1 MERRSCIIYLP
12 NHSKLDLSVNPK
24 QLGKDLWD
32 IVVSELEL
40 TEEDYFGLKYKTT
53 GDHYAWLQGDKKV
66 LDHDIEMKSTN
77 FPLEFTFSV
86 KFYEDS
92 VTVHKHASTVELIF
106 LYAQN
111 QIYKGEIYVPCDLSL
126 ELAALAM
133 QAFYG
138 DFISEETACANY
150 KNLSCLPRSVIL
162 ELPSIEYCEDQV
174 ISWYKSFCGISRGQ
188 AILLYMCKAEKLANY
203 GVHFF
208 KVKDKT
214 RLTWWLGISNKG
226 IYQYNYTDTINPHT
240 VFQWRNLENLYFR
253 EKKFSVEVCSGHK
266 RSHSSGFTNSS
277 DKSKKSGNNRQ
288 QPITHTWYGSPQLI
302 KSIWIMAI
310 AQHQFYWDRKQS
322 SKSKSQTNRTNAT
335 NIRNALDKNSNS
347 FVVPPAETDDKMP
360 KKNHNNKYAEVKSY
374 KKVSSHGNGR
384 VHHSHS
390 HQHKQQQSPE
400 ILELEKKMV
409 SDLKQRKLDLED
421 RLFEKVQELKSV
433 CLEEFHITE
442 KLPID
447 YIRYMTM
454 DEEKPVIRKKIETK
468 FPVQLRQHTNKGNHF
483 DQSVTDQLQQL
494 ESDYEL
500 LNQITNA
507 AYKLAYDPSSHG
519 KIRRNRLQSYQK
531 SLKKL
536 QDMENRIDELR
547 TKQGKDPA
555 LRHSTFI
562 TTSDT
567 EILAA
572 MKECSIDEKSERSSL
587 SDGILLEDGA
597 SISSGA
603 EALSTHS
610 TPALSLHPDTS
621 SADVDMD
628 DLNIQRSK
636 TPPPTRSKVAWL
648 ESPKVKGNKS
658 QHMISNHSYPVLPSP
673 TSNRSTA
680 SSGTDTPPYQ
690 TRSRDWVQ
698 TKWEHPRHH
707 ADWKVSSLDSLES
720 NGSRKSSEHNLS
732 HSPSRR
738 KILANGENAN
748 AMRIARAT
756 ESARAHKVSLREKQ
770 RSAAEP
776 SHRMGTI
783 NPVLEIIQDTVPDDG
798 KDSRTSLTDSGHGT
812 DSRAQLYYEEEL
824 ARKRLGA
831 NSIRRDISDS
841 SLSELSTQSNPAAL
855 PSSGHVPK
863 FVPYFMSRPRAVTQA
878 PLQEVSVQQNEASH
892 VRKRS
897 SSFTESGSNI
907 QKPVSRRDNHRTL
920 TRSKTHYENDTLTK
934 DSVRDENF
942 DSNDDISASDN
953 NSCGL
958 SSSQSANNLP
968 PPTFETNL
976 NICKQYLSR
985 SQGQLANAQNN
996 QTTAIQNNPS
1006 SEEQTTEVPY
1016 SSVSQKQ
1023 SWSNVTAKSAG
1034 TVSANNSNNKPNF
1047 GQIYQ
1052 LSQSRSGAYNTKL
1065 RDQPNRSETPQGTS
1079 LLAHHNI
1086 PRGNSLDSI
1095 LDRGHSTDTELN
1107 PDTMKNFSV
1116 EPEHSNKFYGAQ
1128 DHQYPR
1134 YQGSQYSRTTTYQ
1147 RLDATNQVG
1156 NLLPNMSVM
1165 DRDKFNN
1172 EAFQEI
1178 QGMGWVPSLDDYGS
1192 RASVAESL
1200 PAKSKKEDIM
1210 ELLQQHIAHNWVPRR
1225 TPSTSSTNTMRNKMD
1240 RKLQAKIRAEMMKE
1254 KDSKPAN
1261 ADPAAKTWEGYKQNV
1276 QTMKR
1281 STQQP
1286 SSPGKSEQASGVN
1299 IFAHKQPPP
1308 LSSQQQNV
1316 LGQRNLNKPMDTAS
1330 EYSQNTIHKGYIDK
1344 NGFISFND
1352 HRSNQLRKYSAP
1364 VNNFATSRQIRSQ
1377 QTNYPDYPGSNP
1389 FERGYLSATLPRK
1402 YVSKEGSPKR
1412 PQTTY
1417 TLADLQR
1424 TYSYTTGDPNDF
1436 YPTTA
1441 NFNSSPENLP
1451 RTYSHPVGEYIADD
1465 YNSHPTGGY
1474 IDRTTRRQNPTQ
1486 HSTNFMSVTQPVTS
1500 LSHNFPATGNAA
1512 NMTDARKLASGFTA
1526 TMSQQAKSSHRI
1538 SQQTGYRQQQQQIKG
1553 KDIEETTGTE
1563 YQSTKPIPSSEDTA
1577 LVVQATRTSPDG
1589 HKVSVFTVTKS
1600 TPSTPDKLKTLDRKN
1615 KDDENPFFF
1624 KTPVKQKLKT
1634 SLSQPESNNS
1644 PLSPS
1649 AASDISS
1656 QSNTDVLQ
1664 ALAIEAARVAQ
1675 KALAD
1680 SQKNLDKYSLK
1691 NNLEPDQ
1698 TSSPPNFNLRSS
1710 TRERRATGD
1719 FLSPLPKSMDDPTPM
1734 QNSVQGE
1741 TKTPRSRSKTR
1752 NDRDSSTGRSSQ
1764 PVALND
1770 DGVCYPVKDLRNES
1784 KSQNNSHKTNFT
1796 PMFQRTLSTPIRSRP
1811 GGTRS
1816 GNGTKMALSTPNKKK
1831 TGMYNESVSGSSS
1844 KVRPPA
1850 APRGNNTP
1858 SRPPQAVKDVKQQNA
1873 SRRQQYQIGQSG
1885 TLPRTPR
1892 SAKKIERSGSTSG
1905 SAPPRSTVSSSQA
1918 KTMRSQNDS
1927 SYSISVQRNDMY
1939 NALYGI
1945 QDLKYKRRSFTEA
1958 ISQSSRATTPTPSQC
1973 REMVVGAS
1981 KPPLSIYQTATR
1993 CKTAS
1998 VNLKRKNTH
2007 RRSMSE
2013 TWKQP
2018 GGLGQVQQQYQVAP
2032 LSSQQHHHHYHHMG
2046 HQGMVP
2052 TTGDPRLAHEPPR
2065 RTASADD
2072 LLWPEQREGSYNL
2085 SSQQGTLV

>member
-322 SKSKSQTNRTNAT
+322 SKSKFQTNRTNAT

-1261 ADPAAKTWEGYKQNV
+1261 ADPTAKTWEGYKQNV

-1344 NGFISFND
+1344 NGFISFN
-1352 HRSNQLRKYSAP
+1352 
-1364 VNNFATSRQIRSQ
+1364 
-1377 QTNYPDYPGSNP
+1377 
-1389 FERGYLSATLPRK
+1389 
-1402 YVSKEGSPKR
+1402 
-1412 PQTTY
+1412 
-1417 TLADLQR
+1417 
-1424 TYSYTTGDPNDF
+1424 
-1436 YPTTA
+1436 
-1441 NFNSSPENLP
+1441 
-1451 RTYSHPVGEYIADD
+1451 
-1465 YNSHPTGGY
+1465 
-1474 IDRTTRRQNPTQ
+1474 
-1486 HSTNFMSVTQPVTS
+1486 
-1500 LSHNFPATGNAA
+1500 ATGNAA

-1816 GNGTKMALSTPNKKK
+1816 GNGTKMALSTPNKKT

-1905 SAPPRSTVSSSQA
+1905 SAPSQSTVSSSQA

>member
-1344 NGFISFND
+1344 NGFISFN
-1352 HRSNQLRKYSAP
+1352 
-1364 VNNFATSRQIRSQ
+1364 
-1377 QTNYPDYPGSNP
+1377 
-1389 FERGYLSATLPRK
+1389 
-1402 YVSKEGSPKR
+1402 
-1412 PQTTY
+1412 
-1417 TLADLQR
+1417 
-1424 TYSYTTGDPNDF
+1424 
-1436 YPTTA
+1436 
-1441 NFNSSPENLP
+1441 
-1451 RTYSHPVGEYIADD
+1451 
-1465 YNSHPTGGY
+1465 
-1474 IDRTTRRQNPTQ
+1474 
-1486 HSTNFMSVTQPVTS
+1486 
-1500 LSHNFPATGNAA
+1500 ATGNAA